1 MKAIGY
7 AVKTTAIRFIS
18 IGVLLSF
25 LCATAVSQE
34 KSPGEKPS
42 PTQEPPAMSQE
53 KSAGQK
59 PTPAKESPAVLK
71 VTTRLITVDVVARDH
86 HGDAVKDLKSSDFQ
100 IVEQAGSHKAQEQIA
115 SFRLLDRALAKAPD
129 SERAALRLPAGVYS
143 NFVTTKSL
151 SAPPTILL
159 LDGLNSDATAQVQVR
174 QRMVRLLASAPSDV
188 PMAVFLLG
196 RELRMLQNFTGDA
209 KLLRAAAERAL
220 TLEAINMQDK
230 DFRDDTLSHSSLLE
244 EMAGAEGQ
252 SDIPGGPPGAA
263 AGAQGGP
270 GSSATM
276 PAMRAL
282 ELQQFE
288 REQYAESMDIRVKM
302 TLDAL
307 RVIARHVSGYPGRKN
322 LIWISSTFPLGIL
335 PDANVKMVAQFSG
348 IRNYSEDLM
357 AVASSLTDAQI
368 AVYPVDPRGMDTQ
381 QLFNPESRGK
391 MNPYSAGATLD
402 RESSLRYSSQE
413 SMRDLADQT
422 GGKVCLNNNDLSE
435 CVKRAVDDSSSYYE
449 LAYYP
454 TDKNWHGEFRRISVK
469 TTRPG
474 VQLSF
479 RAGYFARDSDATI
492 SAKDAKDTDTRV
504 SQATCN
510 DFLTATSI
518 LVEASALPPDQP
530 GQTKYFLVIDPNAL
544 SFTPGEGGV
553 RNVQIEL
560 ATCMFN
566 ARGLPLQYNRQSIGQ
581 KYTEAEYQSIKAH
594 GISHTISFV
603 PKPETARVRLLV
615 CDTRTGM
622 VGSVD
627 LPYPAQVISVP
638 SAKPEKGPEVAANAA
653 GQTSPAPQASPHVIK
668 FHGKEGQNGVL
679 QWNAEKIVYS
689 GDMQPEASAKAL
701 FDSLW
706 AKSYSC
712 ESGRLLSAS
721 DKTTPAPQPLHF
733 RVDEG
738 HSAEVYLDAQDG
750 VRYSGT
756 VTVDGSVKPFF
767 EALRTLYQCKKPA
780 ATSAPK

>member
-1 MKAIGY
+1 VKA
-7 AVKTTAIRFIS
+7 TTIRFIS
-18 IGVLLSF
+18 IGALLPF
-25 LCATAVSQE
+25 LCAAAVSQE
-34 KSPGEKPS
+34 KSP
-42 PTQEPPAMSQE
+42 A
-53 KSAGQK
+53 
-59 PTPAKESPAVLK
+59 PTPARQQESPAVLK
-71 VTTRLITVDVVARDH
+71 VTTRLITVDVVARNH
-86 HGDAVKDLKSSDFQ
+86 HGDAVRDLKSSDFQ
-100 IVEQAGSHKAQEQIA
+100 IIEQAGSHKAQEQIA
-115 SFRLLDRALAKAPD
+115 SFRLLDRGMAKAAD
-129 SERAALRLPAGVYS
+129 SEKAALQLPAGVYA
-143 NFVTTKSL
+143 NLVTNKSL
-151 SAPPTILL
+151 SVPPTILL
-159 LDGLNSDATAQVQVR
+159 LDGLNTDPTAQVQVR
-174 QRMVRLLASAPSDV
+174 QKMVHLLASAPSNV

-209 KLLRAAAERAL
+209 RLLRAAAERAV
-220 TLEAINMQDK
+220 TMEASNMQDK

-252 SDIPGGPPGAA
+252 SDIPGGPPGVAPGGQG
-263 AGAQGGP
+263 AGG

-288 REQYAESMDIRVKM
+288 REQYAESMDIRVKL
-302 TLDAL
+302 TLNAL
-307 RVIARHVSGYPGRKN
+307 LAIARHVSGYPGRKN
-322 LIWISSTFPLGIL
+322 LIWISSTFPLAIM

-348 IRNYSEDLM
+348 IRNYSDDLT

-381 QLFNPESRGK
+381 QVFNPESRGK
-391 MNPYSAGATLD
+391 MNPFSEGATLD
-402 RESSLRYSSQE
+402 RESNLRFSSQQA
-413 SMRDLADQT
+413 MRDLADQT

-449 LAYYP
+449 LTYYP

-504 SQATCN
+504 SQAACN

-518 LVEASALPPDQP
+518 LVEASALPPDHP

-544 SFTPGEGGV
+544 SFGQPEGGV

-581 KYTEAEYQSIKAH
+581 KFSEAEYQSAITR
-594 GISHTISFV
+594 GVSHTISFV

-622 VGSVD
+622 IGSVD
-627 LPYPAQVISVP
+627 LPYPAQIISAAP
-638 SAKPEKGPEVAANAA
+638 AIPDKGAGEPAKSAA
-653 GQTSPAPQASPHVIK
+653 QTSASPQVSPHVIK
-668 FHGKEGQNGVL
+668 FRGHEGRIGIL
-679 QWNAEKIVYS
+679 EWNAERITYS
-689 GDMQPEASAKAL
+689 GDMPEASAKAL

-706 AKSYSC
+706 AKSYAC
-712 ESGRLLSAS
+712 EGGKLLLSS

-733 RVDEG
+733 RADDS
-738 HSAEVYLDAQDG
+738 HSAEVYLDAPDG
-750 VRYSGT
+750 VKYSGD
-756 VTVDGSVKPFF
+756 VAVDSSVKPFF
-767 EALRTLYQCKKPA
+767 ESLRSLYLCKNSAVTSKPN
-780 ATSAPK
+780 